1 MSGGISI
8 SWQHESLCPMY
19 GLGVVVN
26 SATLANA
33 RSLWFNVGAL
43 NHLHTTWSLGQ
54 GVVFS
59 RAVFLYCDLLRLS
72 FDWVFCCPF
81 SKGFLCELSQLTN
94 PKLGFSAPVWAR
106 AARPAG
112 LINSMFLQKLEGSI
126 PDLLRLSLGWVR
138 FLPPH
143 FLPNLVPSTITF
155 DDIVFSFS
163 RNNRY
168 DSESNLFLLLEL
180 PPIILMTP

>member
-94 PKLGFSAPVWAR
+94 PDLGFSAPVWAR

-112 LINSMFLQKLEGSI
+112 LMNSMFLQNIRGFYPCSAETIPGLGSI
-126 PDLLRLSLGWVR
+126 FATPFFTQLS
-138 FLPPH
+138 PKYYH
-143 FLPNLVPSTITF
+143 FWWYSI
-155 DDIVFSFS
+155 
-163 RNNRY
+163 
-168 DSESNLFLLLEL
+168 
-180 PPIILMTP
+180 

>member
-1 MSGGISI
+1 M
-8 SWQHESLCPMY
+8 
-19 GLGVVVN
+19 
-26 SATLANA
+26 
-33 RSLWFNVGAL
+33 
-43 NHLHTTWSLGQ
+43 
-54 GVVFS
+54 
-59 RAVFLYCDLLRLS
+59 
-72 FDWVFCCPF
+72 
-81 SKGFLCELSQLTN
+81 SQLTN
-94 PKLGFSAPVWAR
+94 PDLGFSAPVWAR

-112 LINSMFLQKLEGSI
+112 LMNSMFLQKFEGSI
-126 PDLLRLSLGWVR
+126 PALLRLSLGWVR

-143 FLPNLVPSTITF
+143 FFLPNLVPSTITF

>member
-1 MSGGISI
+1 M
-8 SWQHESLCPMY
+8 
-19 GLGVVVN
+19 
-26 SATLANA
+26 
-33 RSLWFNVGAL
+33 
-43 NHLHTTWSLGQ
+43 
-54 GVVFS
+54 
-59 RAVFLYCDLLRLS
+59 
-72 FDWVFCCPF
+72 
-81 SKGFLCELSQLTN
+81 SQLTN
-94 PKLGFSAPVWAR
+94 PDLGFSAPVWAR

-112 LINSMFLQKLEGSI
+112 LMNSMFLQNIRGFYPCSAETIPGLGSI
-126 PDLLRLSLGWVR
+126 FATP
-138 FLPPH
+138 F